1 MWKVNDPKS
10 GIAIEQPTIWKVI
23 QELREHVFT
32 SPDHQSLRNTEFM
45 ITGRTGAV
53 SVRFDNDMRRIF
65 ATRIRRENKPNRL
78 RGIFSHNVELKVD
91 DRSISLPLP
100 YVEEN
105 GAYIADQ
112 TGYRLMNPRV
122 VRWLNENAEKVK
134 GSLAHQGLTV
144 ASNIETVYCAAMI
157 GERIFHYQRD
167 DSRSFSAAFCVKQH
181 GISDIIGRVLNPVRI
196 SKDEH
201 RQFLN
206 HDLIEFMKLFVH
218 HQPEENDDIPEDGM
232 ARVVVSIFSRKRCYE
247 FIKNCVE
254 YGFKWT
260 IFVTDD
266 NTYIGCDTEEDST
279 LYKTML

>member
-1 MWKVNDPKS
+1 MWKANDPKS

-23 QELREHVFT
+23 QELRKHVLT
-32 SPDHQSLRNTEFM
+32 APDPQSLRNTEFM
-45 ITGRTGAV
+45 ITGRAGAV
-53 SVRFDNDMRRIF
+53 SVRFDNDMRRTF

-78 RGIFSHNVELKVD
+78 RGIFSHNVELKIG

-105 GAYIADQ
+105 GAYISDQ
-112 TGYRLMNPRV
+112 IGYRLMNPRV
-122 VRWLNENAEKVK
+122 VRWLNDNAVEVK
-134 GSLAHQGLTV
+134 GSLAQQGLAV
-144 ASNIETVYCAAMI
+144 ASSIETVYCAAMI

-167 DSRSFSAAFCVKQH
+167 DSRSFSACFCVKEY
-181 GISDIIGRVLNPVRI
+181 GISDIIGKVLNAVRI

-206 HDLIEFMKLFVH
+206 HDLAEFMKLFVR
-218 HQPEENDDIPEDGM
+218 HQPEENADIPTEGM
-232 ARVVVSIFSRKRCYE
+232 ARVVVSVYARQSCYE

-254 YGFKWT
+254 YGFRWT
-260 IFVTDD
+260 IFETDD
-266 NTYIGCDTEEDST
+266 NVYFGCDTEEDST